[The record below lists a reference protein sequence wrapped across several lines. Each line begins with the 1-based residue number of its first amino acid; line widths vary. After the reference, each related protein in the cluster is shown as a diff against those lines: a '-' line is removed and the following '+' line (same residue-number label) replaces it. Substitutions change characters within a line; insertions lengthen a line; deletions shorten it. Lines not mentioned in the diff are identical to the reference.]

1 MAETLHDPEE
11 ARGEDPGAA
20 SSPSAVA
27 DLTDTLVA
35 DLPVE
40 SIPITITRSDNG
52 RSLDDY
58 VAIQGWTR
66 AQIKESGARQ
76 LATALVWIF
85 GLSINLVLFGAIL
98 IVAITRDP
106 QEAEVYSATLS
117 SLLDELGAFSSAVFA
132 PLLAFVLG
140 YYFGEKQQR

>member
-1 MAETLHDPEE
+1 MAEKPLDPEE
-11 ARGEDPGAA
+11 ARGEDPGGT
-20 SSPSAVA
+20 SSPTAVA
-27 DLTDTLVA
+27 DRTETLVA
-35 DLPVE
+35 DLPTIE
-40 SIPITITRSDNG
+40 SIPITIPRSDDV

-58 VAIQGWTR
+58 VAITR
-66 AQIKESGARQ
+66 
-76 LATALVWIF
+76 
-85 GLSINLVLFGAIL
+85 N
-98 IVAITRDP
+98 P

>member
-40 SIPITITRSDNG
+40 SIPITITRSGNG

-58 VAIQGWTR
+58 
-66 AQIKESGARQ
+66 
-76 LATALVWIF
+76 
-85 GLSINLVLFGAIL
+85 
-98 IVAITRDP
+98 VAITRDP